1 MSKQIGSLW
10 ERKDQHGNTYYSGK
24 IFIDEMEYKINIQ
37 PHTKRDERDYSFK
50 IYATTVKG
58 VE

>member
-1 MSKQIGSLW
+1 MSEQIGSLW
-10 ERKDQHGNTYYSGK
+10 ERKDQHGKTYYSGK
-24 IFIDEMEYKINIQ
+24 IYINGVVHKINIQ